1 MEKKPDIPNKVEEV
15 EIPVNRRA
23 TVGYETP
30 VRTND
35 GGDNTPA
42 SNTIKPKIV
51 VTEQPRNDGGSN
63 EPKPTPVIIPPKPT
77 PETPKND
84 KGETRQTANVVPD
97 NIVETKPKPEP
108 VKQEAPK
115 PIDSGVTKQ
124 TASVVPDNVVQ
135 TQPKPEPVKQE
146 EPKPVDSGVTKQTAT
161 PVDLKETTPVATTP
175 TTPTLVGDG
184 NTGQTANSYDP
195 NGAKSGGISNADVD
209 PEKPT
214 ASSIEKQTIGE
225 FLNGIPMVGQTASEF
240 DPNKTLNSLTTAELE
255 SLVKSS
261 EKVVEGNAGF
271 FEALIDTF
279 TGENEKFFF
288 DRRVYNENA
297 NNGISEAEYTALKD
311 LIAERKE
318 EERRNNSGNDNSYSN
333 NSSPSN
339 DVGGSPSSSSGGTSS
354 SSTGGGSA
362 DNDHGSTSQTAS
374 GYNGP

>member
-15 EIPVNRRA
+15 EINISRRQQ
-23 TVGYETP
+23 VGQYETPP

-51 VTEQPRNDGGSN
+51 VTEHPRNDGGSN
-63 EPKPTPVIIPPKPT
+63 EPKPTPIIIPPKPT

-84 KGETRQTANVVPD
+84 KGETRQIANGVPD
-97 NIVETKPKPEP
+97 NI
-108 VKQEAPK
+108 
-115 PIDSGVTKQ
+115 
-124 TASVVPDNVVQ
+124 VQ

-161 PVDLKETTPVATTP
+161 PAPVDFKETTPTK
-175 TTPTLVGDG
+175 PTLVGDG
-184 NTGQTANSYDP
+184 QTGQTANGFDP
-195 NGAKSGGISNADVD
+195 NAKSGGISNADVD

-225 FLNGIPMVGQTASEF
+225 FLNGNPMVGQMASEF
-240 DPNKTLNSLTTAELE
+240 DPNKTLSSLTTAELE
-255 SLVKSS
+255 SLIKSS

-318 EERRNNSGNDNSYSN
+318 YESRNNGGNDNSYSN
-333 NSSPSN
+333 GSSHSN
-339 DVGGSPSSSSGGTSS
+339 DVGGSPSN
-354 SSTGGGSA
+354 SSTGGGSV

-374 GYNGP
+374 PSPF